1 MEQRKLQENYQT
13 QQLDNIEKRILSSNN
28 QNQEDESFKE
38 LFWCKQV
45 NSDSIDCCFSHKV
58 GMPLHPATLQPM
70 QYMSHQ
76 IQFVDYLTKYNRQ
89 KKIHVNKSRQ
99 IGFTEIVLRAIQYRS
114 FNKYAGGKIMIIA
127 GTREK
132 TSKKIMQ
139 RFKALF
145 TDIPHYIKSSNDLVT
160 ELTNGTTIEALPSNS
175 EAIRGDTKI
184 KCVFIDE
191 AAFFGRVDDSVV
203 MDAIRPII
211 MTNKSDFFVISTPNG
226 PQGFFHD
233 IETKSSSDYYMMK
246 PSIWSAVGV
255 IYSKEEAEAELL
267 RTDVD
272 VEQEYLN
279 QYTTGRDSIFGEITD
294 EDEYSE
300 VTQWT

>member
-1 MEQRKLQENYQT
+1 
-13 QQLDNIEKRILSSNN
+13 
-28 QNQEDESFKE
+28 
-38 LFWCKQV
+38 
-45 NSDSIDCCFSHKV
+45 
-58 GMPLHPATLQPM
+58 MPLHPATLQPM

-76 IQFVDYLTKYNRQ
+76 IQFVDYLTKDNRQ

-99 IGFTEIVLRAIQYRS
+99 IGFTEIVLRAIQYLS

-132 TSKKIMQ
+132 TAKKIMKRLKQ
-139 RFKALF
+139 LF
-145 TDIPHYIKSSNDLVT
+145 NNTPQYVKSSTDLT
-160 ELTNGTTIEALPSNS
+160 IELTNGTIMEALPSNS

-191 AAFFGRVDDSVV
+191 AAHFNRIDDSIV

-226 PQGFFHD
+226 PQGFFHG
-233 IETKSSSDYYMMK
+233 IEKDSASDYYMMK

-279 QYTTGRDSIFGEITD
+279 QYTTGRDSIFGKVMSED
-294 EDEYSE
+294 EDDSLEE
-300 VTQWT
+300 WV

>member
-1 MEQRKLQENYQT
+1 
-13 QQLDNIEKRILSSNN
+13 
-28 QNQEDESFKE
+28 
-38 LFWCKQV
+38 
-45 NSDSIDCCFSHKV
+45 
-58 GMPLHPATLQPM
+58 MPQHPATLAPM

-76 IQFVDYLTKYNRQ
+76 IQFVDYVTKDNRQ

-99 IGFTEIVLRAIQYRS
+99 IGFTEIVLRAIQYLA
-114 FNKYAGGKIMIIA
+114 FNKYQGGKIMIIA

-139 RFKALF
+139 RFKQLF
-145 TDIPHYIKSSNDLVT
+145 DNIPQYIKSSTDLITV
-160 ELTNGTTIEALPSNS
+160 LTNGTTIEALPSNS

-184 KCVFIDE
+184 NCVFIDE
-191 AAFFGRVDDSVV
+191 AAFFNRVDDSIV
-203 MDAIRPII
+203 MDAVRPII

-226 PQGFFHD
+226 PSGFFHG
-233 IETKSSSDYYMMK
+233 IEKDSSSDYYMMK

-255 IYSKEEAEAELL
+255 IYSKEEAEEELK

-279 QYTTGRDSIFGEITD
+279 QYTTGRDSIFGKVTAED
-294 EDEYSE
+294 EDQTVKEWS
-300 VTQWT
+300 

>member
-1 MEQRKLQENYQT
+1 MPENYQI
-13 QQLDNIEKRILSSNN
+13 QQLDNIEKRLLSHHKPK
-28 QNQEDESFKE
+28 QEESFKE

-45 NSDSIDCCFSHKV
+45 NSDNTNCCFSHKV

-76 IQFVDYLTKYNRQ
+76 IQFVDYLTKDTRQ

-99 IGFTEIVLRAIQYRS
+99 IGFTEIVLRAIQYLS

-139 RFKALF
+139 RFKLLF
-145 TDIPHYIKSSNDLVT
+145 ENIPQYVKSSNDLIT

-211 MTNKSDFFVISTPNG
+211 MTNKSDFFMISTPNG
-226 PQGFFHD
+226 PQGFFHGM
-233 IETKSSSDYYMMK
+233 ETKSSSDYYMMK

-279 QYTTGRDSIFGEITD
+279 QYTTGRDSIFGKITD
-294 EDEYSE
+294 DDEDGDVEE
-300 VTQWT
+300 WE